1 MAEWEAL
8 QGRDFQ
14 KSYLGLN
21 WKDLG
26 LNWNTL
32 EFPTNVVHG
41 SDKDKET
48 KFYKT
53 TDLQKKGSNG
63 RMEWGVGGGRFV
75 NQSP

>member
-1 MAEWEAL
+1 MN
-8 QGRDFQ
+8 GRVGSIQSGDFQ
-14 KSYLGLN
+14 KTYLGLN
-21 WKDLG
+21 L
-26 LNWNTL
+26 NTL

-41 SDKDKET
+41 LEKDKET

-63 RMEWGVGGGRFV
+63 RMEWGTGEGRRFV